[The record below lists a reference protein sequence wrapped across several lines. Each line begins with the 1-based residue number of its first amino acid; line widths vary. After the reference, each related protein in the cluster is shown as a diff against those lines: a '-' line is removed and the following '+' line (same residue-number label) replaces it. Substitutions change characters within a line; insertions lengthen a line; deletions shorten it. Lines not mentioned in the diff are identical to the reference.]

1 MSWTT
6 FEDVTD
12 RWVGQNA
19 PTDEAIVN
27 ALISDAESVVLM
39 HYPKIQDRIDAA
51 TISINVVKMVVVR
64 MVSRVLR
71 NPENLTYWQQQTGP
85 FGQARN
91 FGSSGSDIWL
101 TEDEKDMLA
110 PSNRGKA
117 FSVDLAPDAGINLV
131 RQYSSILSDDAGDF
145 LYSESNIGE

>member
-12 RWVGQNA
+12 RWVGQNE
-19 PTDEAIVN
+19 PTDEALVD
-27 ALISDAESVVLM
+27 ALILDAESVILSV
-39 HYPKIQDRIDAA
+39 YPAIQTRIDAD

-91 FGSSGSDIWL
+91 FGTNGSDIWL
-101 TEDEKDMLA
+101 TEDEKNMLA

-131 RQYSSILSDDAGDF
+131 RQYSSLLTDDAGDF
-145 LYSESNIGE
+145 LYSESSIGE